1 MNILFTFSFQY
12 VIIFMRIKNGISK
25 DAEQRLLEGGY
36 INRSLKTEY
45 YRQLA
50 LRVASEQNNSL
61 EVQSIM
67 ADPEKVTEETA
78 EEVPA
83 SIEERISAIE
93 GVVMELIDK
102 VEAIVKSVEDVKKT
116 AVTKPKGLFGGKRK
130 PTPTKD
136 LKTGT
141 VYASKA
147 AVGKSLA
154 TEAGADPLDTMAYYT
169 VIKNLKMSDGSDR
182 FVDASE
188 EEGAK
193 ALAEKK
199 AQIEKEV
206 AEANARIAAEEAA
219 KAKAA
224 KEAAKK

>member
-1 MNILFTFSFQY
+1 MTN
-12 VIIFMRIKNGISK
+12 
-25 DAEQRLLEGGY
+25 
-36 INRSLKTEY
+36 
-45 YRQLA
+45 
-50 LRVASEQNNSL
+50 
-61 EVQSIM
+61 
-67 ADPEKVTEETA
+67 PEKKTTEET

-83 SIEERISAIE
+83 SPEERISALE

-102 VEAIVKSVEDVKKT
+102 VEAGVKALEEVKKT

-136 LKTGT
+136 LKTGI

-169 VIKNLKMSDGSDR
+169 VIKNLKMPDGADR
-182 FVDASE
+182 FVNASE

-206 AEANARIAAEEAA
+206 AESNARIAAEEAA
-219 KAKAA
+219 KTAAATKAA
-224 KEAAKK
+224 KK